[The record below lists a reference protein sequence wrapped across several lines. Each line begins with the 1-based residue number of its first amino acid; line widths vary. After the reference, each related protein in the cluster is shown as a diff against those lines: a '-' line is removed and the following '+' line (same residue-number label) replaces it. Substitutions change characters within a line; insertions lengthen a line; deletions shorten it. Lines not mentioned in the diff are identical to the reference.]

1 MYKILK
7 KAPPD
12 TFQHHHTYL
21 TRNREN
27 LRVPAHSHT
36 LFQHSLSYLAPKIW
50 NAIPN
55 DIKLL
60 PTIHSFKKQLKNNI
74 LRNY

>member
-7 KAPPD
+7 KDPPD
-12 TFQHHHTYL
+12 IFQHHHTYL
-21 TRNREN
+21 TRTREN

-36 LFQHSLSYLAPKIW
+36 LFQHSLSYQAPKIW